1 MQVFNMNELNYDLID
16 DIYIKL
22 LPCELELLIRGL
34 ETYMFIFHNIYS
46 QHNDTDEEWTRDYIA
61 MNLYN
66 KLAMQNKTEFKT
78 GYAVFENCENHSN
91 ASKKRVWNNTKNFYK
106 KSA

>member
-1 MQVFNMNELNYDLID
+1 MQIFNMNELNYDIID

-22 LPCELELLIRGL
+22 LPCELELLIKGM
-34 ETYMFIFHNIYS
+34 ETYMFIYHNIYS
-46 QHNDTDEEWTRDYIA
+46 QHDDSDEQWTRDYVA

-66 KLAMQNKTEFKT
+66 KLIMQNKTEFKT
-78 GYAVFENCENHSN
+78 SYAVSENCQKHAN
-91 ASKKRVWNNTKNFYK
+91 ATKRKVWNNTKNYYK

>member
-1 MQVFNMNELNYDLID
+1 MQVFNMNELDYDKID

-22 LPCELELLIRGL
+22 IPCELELLIKGM

-46 QHNDTDEEWTRDYIA
+46 QHDDGDELWTRDYIA

-66 KLAMQNKTEFKT
+66 KLVMQNKSNFKT
-78 GYAVFENCENHSN
+78 GYDVFENCEKHANT
-91 ASKKRVWNNTKNFYK
+91 SKRRVWKSHKNYFK
-106 KSA
+106 KIA